1 MRDHKQFNGFFSVH
15 VFRIS
20 STSLGL
26 KIFKD
31 TILFIKKRKKK
42 NTIWVLVKAAFKT
55 YQDQHAQIK

>member
-31 TILFIKKRKKK
+31 TIFFLKKK
-42 NTIWVLVKAAFKT
+42 NTIWVSVKAAFKT